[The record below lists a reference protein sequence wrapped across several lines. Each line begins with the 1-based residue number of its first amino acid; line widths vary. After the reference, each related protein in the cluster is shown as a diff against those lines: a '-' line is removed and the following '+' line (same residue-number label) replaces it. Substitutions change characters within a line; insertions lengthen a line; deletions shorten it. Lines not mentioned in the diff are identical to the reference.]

1 MTAARCTPV
10 VLAGLVVALIGVG
23 GTAAPPEPKA
33 AGDITLT
40 DAAGKPSALAD
51 VDAKAVVVAFLA
63 TDCPMSNG
71 YLPAL
76 NDVAAKYA
84 DRGVRVV
91 GVVPDPDTTAG
102 QLAAHAKEYKL
113 AFPVLRDPK
122 GAAVAALGPKVTP
135 EVVVLDG
142 KRVVRYRGRI
152 DDGYVGRL
160 KPKAVVTRHDLVAAL
175 DEVLAGKPVTV
186 GETKAFGCPVPAPEK
201 AEAAAAPVTFYKD
214 VLPVFQAHCQS
225 CHRPGQVGPFALTTY
240 KQAARWADT
249 SLAEVHAGRMP
260 PWKPAPNPLLA
271 GGRALP
277 AAARETLERWVAQ
290 GMPEGDPKDAPPAP
304 AWPDGWTLG
313 EPDLILESPAD
324 TVVAA
329 SGKDLF
335 RVQVFPTNLPE
346 DKDITAIE
354 VRPGNPRVVHHT
366 LQIVDT
372 TGTARKF
379 LENYAETDP
388 KAPDRGP
395 GYPVAMGWGFMP
407 NPNHLLGGWA
417 PGMLPKHLPDGVA
430 QKLPKGGDVCV
441 QFHYHRT
448 GKEERDRTKIGLY
461 FAKKPA
467 ALTYRSIPVSGLI
480 PKRLSDRI
488 LQKEQVIPAGEKA
501 YTAEKQWELVAD
513 VTAYRV
519 VPHMHLLGK
528 SVELTATPPG
538 GKSITL
544 ISIPAWDYNWQEQY
558 ELKEPVK
565 LPKDTVL
572 TVRATFDN
580 SADNPLNPSV
590 PPAPVRYGEQ
600 TTDEMAFVFLGVTS
614 ASDERSL
621 IWPKGLPRIGL
632 PAKK

>member
-1 MTAARCTPV
+1 MTVTRCTPA
-10 VLAGLVVALIGVG
+10 VLAGLVAALLGVG
-23 GTAAPPEPKA
+23 GTAAPPEPKPVPA
-33 AGDITLT
+33 ITLT
-40 DAAGKPSALAD
+40 DAAGKPSVLAGG
-51 VDAKAVVVAFLA
+51 DAKAVVVAFLA

-76 NDVAAKYA
+76 NDLAAKYA
-84 DRGVRVV
+84 EREVKVV
-91 GVVPDPDTTAG
+91 GVVPDPDTTAE

-113 AFPVLRDPK
+113 GFPLLRDPK
-122 GAAVAALGPKVTP
+122 HAAVSALGPKVTP
-135 EVVVLDG
+135 EVVVLDD

-152 DDGYVGRL
+152 DDGYAGRL
-160 KPKAVVTRHDLVAAL
+160 KPKAVVTRHDLVAAV
-175 DEVLAGKPVTV
+175 DEVLAGQPVSV
-186 GETKAFGCPVPAPEK
+186 AETKAFGCPVPAPEK
-201 AEAAAAPVTFYKD
+201 ATAAAAPVTFYKD

-225 CHRPGQVGPFALTTY
+225 CHRPGQVGPFSLTTY

-249 SLAEVHAGRMP
+249 SLAEIHAGRMP
-260 PWKPAPNPLLA
+260 PWKPAPNPLLS
-271 GGRALP
+271 GSRTLP
-277 AAARETLERWVAQ
+277 AADRETLEKWVAQ
-290 GMPEGDPKDAPPAP
+290 GMPEGDPKDAPPP
-304 AWPDGWTLG
+304 KTWTEGWTLG
-313 EPDLILESPAD
+313 EPDLVLEASEDSVIAP
-324 TVVAA
+324 
-329 SGKDLF
+329 SGKDRF
-335 RVQVFPTNLPE
+335 VVQVFPTNLPE
-346 DKDITAIE
+346 DKDITAVE
-354 VRPGNPRVVHHT
+354 VRPGNPKVVHHT

-372 TGTARKF
+372 TGTAKK
-379 LENYAETDP
+379 LLNAYAETDP

-407 NPNHLLGGWA
+407 NPNGLLGGWA

-467 ALTYRSIPVSGLI
+467 TDIYRTVPVSGLI

-488 LQKEQVIPAGEKA
+488 LQSEQVIPAGEKG
-501 YTAEKQWELVAD
+501 YKTEKKWELVDD

-519 VPHMHLLGK
+519 VPHMHLLGQ
-528 SVELTATPPG
+528 SIELTATPPG
-538 GKSITL
+538 GKEQTL
-544 ISIPAWDYNWQEQY
+544 IRIPAWDYNWQEQY

-580 SADNPLNPSV
+580 SPSNPLNPSI
-590 PPAPVRYGEQ
+590 PPKPVRYGEE

-614 ASDERSL
+614 KSEERSL
-621 IWPKGLPRIGL
+621 IWPKGFPRISL

>member
-1 MTAARCTPV
+1 MTATRCTPA
-10 VLAGLVVALIGVG
+10 VLAGLVAALVGVG
-23 GTAAPPEPKA
+23 GTAAPPESKPVPA
-33 AGDITLT
+33 ITLT
-40 DAAGKPSALAD
+40 DAAGKPSVLTGG
-51 VDAKAVVVAFLA
+51 DARAVVVAFLA

-76 NDVAAKYA
+76 NDLAAKYA
-84 DRGVRVV
+84 EREVKVV
-91 GVVPDPDTTAG
+91 GVVPDPDTTAE

-113 AFPVLRDPK
+113 AFPLLRDPK
-122 GAAVAALGPKVTP
+122 HAAVSALGPKVTP
-135 EVVVLDG
+135 EVVVLDE

-152 DDGYVGRL
+152 DDGYAGRL
-160 KPKAVVTRHDLVAAL
+160 KPKAVVTRHDLVAAV
-175 DEVLAGKPVTV
+175 DEVLAGQPVSV
-186 GETKAFGCPVPAPEK
+186 AETKAFGCPVPAPEK
-201 AEAAAAPVTFYKD
+201 AAAAAAPVTFYKD

-225 CHRPGQVGPFALTTY
+225 CHRPGQVGPFSLTTY

-249 SLAEVHAGRMP
+249 SLAEIHAGRMP
-260 PWKPAPNPLLA
+260 PWKPAPNPLLSGA
-271 GGRALP
+271 RTLP
-277 AAARETLERWVAQ
+277 AADRETLEKWVAQ
-290 GMPEGDPKDAPPAP
+290 GMPEGDPKDAPPP
-304 AWPDGWTLG
+304 KTWTEGWTLG
-313 EPDLILESPAD
+313 EPDLVLEASED
-324 TVVAA
+324 TVVAP

-335 RVQVFPTNLPE
+335 KVQVFPTNLPE
-346 DKDITAIE
+346 DKDITAVE
-354 VRPGNPRVVHHT
+354 VRPGNPKVVHHT

-372 TGTARKF
+372 TGTARK
-379 LENYAETDP
+379 LLNAYGETDP

-407 NPNHLLGGWA
+407 SPNGLLGGWA

-467 ALTYRSIPVSGLI
+467 TDIYRTVPVSGLI

-488 LQKEQVIPAGEKA
+488 LQSEQVIPAGEKG
-501 YTAEKQWELVAD
+501 YKTEKKWELVDD

-519 VPHMHLLGK
+519 VPHMHLLGQ
-528 SVELTATPPG
+528 SIELTATPPG
-538 GKSITL
+538 GKEQTL
-544 ISIPAWDYNWQEQY
+544 IRIPAWDYNWQEQY

-580 SADNPLNPSV
+580 SPSNPLNPSI
-590 PPAPVRYGEQ
+590 PPKPVRYGEE

-614 ASDERSL
+614 KSEERSL
-621 IWPKGLPRIGL
+621 IWPKGFPRISL